1 MGFKC
6 GIVGLPNVGKST
18 LFNALTKSSIPAE
31 NFPFCTIEPNVGK
44 VPLPDPRLI
53 DLNNIVE
60 TKKIIPAS
68 LDLVDIAGL
77 VKGAS
82 QGEGLGN
89 AFLSNI
95 REMNALAHV
104 VRCFEDDNVTHVDG
118 SIDPVRD
125 AEIINLELI
134 LADLDTVIKR
144 LSKCEKLIKTND
156 KNNKIEFDLLK
167 IIKEDL
173 DSGRLINLEKFN
185 DDDQQ
190 IIKSFQLLSSK
201 PTFYIANVSDDE
213 KSDQKLKELTLFAE
227 ESGCVVIPTCIKI
240 EQEIAVLEDEER
252 QEYLELMEM
261 DEPVLNKIIF
271 KGYEIL
277 GLQTYFTAGPQEIR
291 AWTIKNNATAPN
303 AAGVIHTDFE
313 RGFIK
318 AEVIGFN
325 DPESIDVDVE
335 NIELGQSIR
344 LTEITLPE
352 GAEIPGLSDETDQ
365 MVISVNA
372 PKAVEEEP
380 EVLDAEEMA
389 DGESDTESESNDEPE
404 ADSEGSEE
412 S

>member
-134 LADLDTVIKR
+134 LADLDTVTKR

-240 EQEIAVLEDEER
+240 EQEIALLEDEER

-325 DPESIDVDVE
+325 DYISC
-335 NIELGQSIR
+335 NGELGAKENGKLR
-344 LTEITLPE
+344 LE
-352 GAEIPGLSDETDQ
+352 GKEYIVKDGD
-365 MVISVNA
+365 VIHFKFNV
-372 PKAVEEEP
+372 
-380 EVLDAEEMA
+380 
-389 DGESDTESESNDEPE
+389 
-404 ADSEGSEE
+404 
-412 S
+412 

>member
-6 GIVGLPNVGKST
+6 GIIGLPNVGKST

-31 NFPFCTIEPNVGK
+31 NFPFCTIEPNIGK
-44 VPLPDPRLI
+44 VPLPDQRLKQ
-53 DLNNIVE
+53 LNDIVNS
-60 TKKIIPAS
+60 KKIIPAS

-104 VRCFEDDNVTHVDG
+104 VRCFDDENITHVDG

-134 LADLDTVIKR
+134 MSDLDTVSKR
-144 LSKCEKLIKTND
+144 LLKCEKLIKTND
-156 KNNKIEFDLLK
+156 KKNKIEHDLLLK
-167 IIKEDL
+167 IKEDL
-173 DSGRLINLEKFN
+173 DQGRLINLENFN
-185 DDDQQ
+185 NEEIT
-190 IIKSFQLLSSK
+190 IIKGFQLLSSK
-201 PTFYIANVSDDE
+201 PTFYIANISDDSS
-213 KSDQKLKELTLFAE
+213 SDAAFKKLIAFAE
-227 ESGCVVIPTCIKI
+227 QSGNMVIPTSVKI
-240 EQEIAVLEDEER
+240 EQEIALLEDNER
-252 QEYLELMEM
+252 KEYLELMDM

-291 AWTIKNNATAPN
+291 AWTIKKNATAPN

-318 AEVIGFN
+318 AEVISFDDYISCNG
-325 DPESIDVDVE
+325 
-335 NIELGQSIR
+335 ELGSKEKGKLR
-344 LTEITLPE
+344 LE
-352 GAEIPGLSDETDQ
+352 GKEYLVRDGD
-365 MVISVNA
+365 VIHFKFNV
-372 PKAVEEEP
+372 
-380 EVLDAEEMA
+380 
-389 DGESDTESESNDEPE
+389 
-404 ADSEGSEE
+404 
-412 S
+412 